1 MRIGSGFSLIALAIL
16 LLVGCSSTDQV
27 TEAPPSLVR
36 LDIEPKISILD
47 VGTSEYYKAVATYS
61 DGTVSDVSG
70 EAAWSLEN
78 NSGIIIPKNDP
89 DYPGLTFAEAV
100 QVGTDNLVAALDSM
114 TTTASVTVVDV
125 ALVSL
130 AISPAETSVPIGSEV
145 TFTAEGSYSD
155 GHTQDLTEESVWSSS
170 NTAAV
175 SNPDMGVANAVGEGV
190 AGITA
195 SFDSVTSNSSN
206 VTVHDPKEIILIEVS
221 PIFSKLFI
229 DGEQLFSARAH
240 YSDGSIDL
248 IPNSALTWISS
259 DTNVASEDLF
269 RRGLFHG
276 RSVGSAI
283 ITADYGIRYQGTALI
298 TVDEAVL
305 EGIVVTPRDATLAVG
320 DTRNYFTEALVS
332 DGSQRSINQSA
343 NQSYSVG
350 DPSIAYI
357 SNLPENKGQLQ
368 GLKAGTTSVISTFVY
383 DGQTYTDQATVTVAP

>member
-1 MRIGSGFSLIALAIL
+1 MKTIIRIIVLTIFL
-16 LLVGCSSTDQV
+16 LSGCSSTDHDPGTPV
-27 TEAPPSLVR
+27 TLVN
-36 LDIEPKISILD
+36 LDIEPKISVLD
-47 VGTSEYYKAVATYS
+47 IGTSEYYKAVATYS
-61 DGTVSDVSG
+61 DGTVTEVSDQVS
-70 EAAWSLEN
+70 WSLEN
-78 NSGIIIPKNDP
+78 NSGIIVPKNDP

-100 QVGTDNLVAALDSM
+100 QVGTDNLIAALESM

-125 ALVSL
+125 VLVSL
-130 AISPAETSVPIGSEV
+130 AISPSETSVPIGSEV
-145 TFTAEGSYSD
+145 TFAAEGTYSD
-155 GHTQDLTEESVWSSS
+155 GHTQDLTEESAWSSS

-190 AGITA
+190 ASITA
-195 SFDSVTSNSSN
+195 SFDSATSNSAN
-206 VTVHDPKEIILIEVS
+206 VAVHDPKEIILIEVS
-221 PIFSKLFI
+221 PIFSQLFV

-248 IPNSALTWISS
+248 IPNSSLLWISS
-259 DTNVASEDLF
+259 DTTVAAQDIYRKGLF
-269 RRGLFHG
+269 RAQ
-276 RSVGSAI
+276 SVGSAI

-305 EGIVVTPRDATLAVG
+305 EGIVVTPRDASLAVG
-320 DTRNYFTEALVS
+320 EQRSYFTEALVS

-368 GLKAGTTSVISTFVY
+368 GLKTGTTSVISTFVY
-383 DGQTYTDQATVTVAP
+383 EGQTYTDQATVTVTP